1 MFVLSA
7 FICVYLWLIGLPP
20 SFETRPKLDTFIKVE
35 SVMEKKADK
44 RSNRYPV
51 GFQRD
56 AVERMKHCKDIGK
69 LAEELGVSRGAL
81 YLWKRRGEGKPS
93 YRDAARHGYPASAE
107 DPQAKRI
114 RELEAQVASLEGE
127 LGRRSLEASF
137 FKSALRRV
145 EGLRQPSDEPGGTAS
160 TTRSAAGSRKAK

>member
-1 MFVLSA
+1 MA
-7 FICVYLWLIGLPP
+7 
-20 SFETRPKLDTFIKVE
+20 KKVN
-35 SVMEKKADK
+35 K

-81 YLWKRRGEGKPS
+81 YLWKRRLEGLPS
-93 YRDAARHGYPASAE
+93 YRDAGRRGRPASADE
-107 DPQAKRI
+107 PQTKRI
-114 RELEAQVASLEGE
+114 RELEAQVSTLEGE
-127 LGRRSLEASF
+127 RGRRSLEASF

-145 EGLRQPSDEPGGTAS
+145 EGLRRQSDEPGGTTS
-160 TTRSAAGSRKAK
+160 TTRSAAGRRKAN

>member
-1 MFVLSA
+1 MA
-7 FICVYLWLIGLPP
+7 
-20 SFETRPKLDTFIKVE
+20 KKVN
-35 SVMEKKADK
+35 K

-56 AVERMKHCKDIGK
+56 TVERMKHCTDISK

-81 YLWKRRGEGKPS
+81 YLWKRKGEGLPS
-93 YRDAARHGYPASAE
+93 YRSAARQGHPAS
-107 DPQAKRI
+107 DDQQSRRI
-114 RELEAQVASLEGE
+114 RELEAQVATLEGE

-145 EGLRQPSDEPGGTAS
+145 EELHRPSGEPGGIAS
-160 TTRSAAGSRKAK
+160 TTKSAAGKRKAK

>member
-1 MFVLSA
+1 MA
-7 FICVYLWLIGLPP
+7 
-20 SFETRPKLDTFIKVE
+20 RKVN
-35 SVMEKKADK
+35 K

-56 AVERMKHCKDIGK
+56 AVERMKHCKDIRK

-81 YLWKRRGEGKPS
+81 YLWKRRLEGLPS
-93 YRDAARHGYPASAE
+93 YREAARHGQAASAD
-107 DPQAKRI
+107 DPQTKRI
-114 RELEAQVASLEGE
+114 RELETQVAALEGE

-145 EGLRQPSDEPGGTAS
+145 EGLHRQSDAPGGTAS
-160 TTRSAAGSRKAK
+160 TTRSAAGRRKAN

>member
-1 MFVLSA
+1 MAKKSQ
-7 FICVYLWLIGLPP
+7 
-20 SFETRPKLDTFIKVE
+20 KVN
-35 SVMEKKADK
+35 K

-56 AVERMKHCKDIGK
+56 AVERMKQCEDIGK

-81 YLWKRRGEGKPS
+81 YLWKRKGEGLLS
-93 YRDAARHGYPASAE
+93 YREAARRGHPAAAD
-107 DPQAKRI
+107 DPQASKI
-114 RELEAQVASLEGE
+114 RELEAKVASLEGE

-145 EGLRQPSDEPGGTAS
+145 EGLRHNSEEPGATTS
-160 TTRSAAGSRKAK
+160 TTRSVAGNRKAN